1 MKKTIINLFEEH
13 QTAASIL
20 TIIIAFI
27 TINSW
32 MTADIRSD
40 VSNIRSDIK
49 ETNKRIDSLF
59 NYVLTGKT
67 LKDKS

>member
-40 VSNIRSDIK
+40 IK
-49 ETNKRIDSLF
+49 ETKKRIDSLF
-59 NYVLTGKT
+59 NYVVTGKT
-67 LKDKS
+67 LKDKL

>member
-13 QTAASIL
+13 QTAASIF
-20 TIIIAFI
+20 TICIAFI

-32 MTADIRSD
+32 MTADIRT
-40 VSNIRSDIK
+40 DIK

-59 NYVLTGKT
+59 NYVLTGKA
-67 LKDKS
+67 LKDNS